1 LAIILCYYMRKGINC
16 RPERSCLQGENQL
29 ARMIL
34 ATETSWQCGLA
45 QIKFPARFSTTPAIN
60 LNSRYPTSSIKMGAR
75 KKAMRK
81 AMRDLKPVK
90 SGKIAKTKKSLEDKS
105 NSRKVNR
112 QQIERANDTAK
123 KNQKPQSARQT
134 IPFEP
139 NDHLLLVGEGT
150 TRIVTFSG
158 TRKTNVVLH
167 RRLLLRPLHCLRA
180 RLR

>member
-1 LAIILCYYMRKGINC
+1 
-16 RPERSCLQGENQL
+16 
-29 ARMIL
+29 
-34 ATETSWQCGLA
+34 
-45 QIKFPARFSTTPAIN
+45 
-60 LNSRYPTSSIKMGAR
+60 MGAR

-81 AMRDLKPVK
+81 AMRELKPVK

-105 NSRKVNR
+105 NSRRVNR

-123 KNQKPQSARQT
+123 KNQKPQSARPT

-139 NDHLLLVGEGT
+139 NDHILLVGEGAT
-150 TRIVTFSG
+150 CIITFSG
-158 TRKTNVVLH
+158 TCNTNVVIR

>member
-1 LAIILCYYMRKGINC
+1 
-16 RPERSCLQGENQL
+16 
-29 ARMIL
+29 
-34 ATETSWQCGLA
+34 
-45 QIKFPARFSTTPAIN
+45 
-60 LNSRYPTSSIKMGAR
+60 MGAR

-123 KNQKPQSARQT
+123 KNQKSQSARPT

-139 NDHLLLVGEGT
+139 NDHILLVGEGT
-150 TRIVTFSG
+150 TCIITFSG
-158 TRKTNVVLH
+158 TCNTNVVVH

>member
-1 LAIILCYYMRKGINC
+1 
-16 RPERSCLQGENQL
+16 
-29 ARMIL
+29 
-34 ATETSWQCGLA
+34 
-45 QIKFPARFSTTPAIN
+45 
-60 LNSRYPTSSIKMGAR
+60 MGAR

-90 SGKIAKTKKSLEDKS
+90 SGKIAKTKKSEDKP

-123 KNQKPQSARQT
+123 KNQKPQSARPT

-139 NDHLLLVGEGT
+139 NDHILLVGEGT
-150 TRIVTFSG
+150 TRIITFGG
-158 TRKTNVVLH
+158 TCNTNVVFH

-180 RLR
+180 RLRQCPRNMFRQRG